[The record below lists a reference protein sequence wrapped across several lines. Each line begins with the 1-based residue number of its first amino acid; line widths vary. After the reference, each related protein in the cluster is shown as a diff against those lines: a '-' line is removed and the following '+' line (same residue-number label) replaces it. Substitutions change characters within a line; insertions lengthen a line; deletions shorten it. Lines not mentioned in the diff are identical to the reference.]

1 MVGPESALWSRTL
14 QQVQE
19 GRGNTRPTPTPT
31 PTPNPNPNPEQ
42 VQEGRGKSP
51 FSAYVDS
58 LTPLQNGMSP
68 QP

>member
-14 QQVQE
+14 Q
-19 GRGNTRPTPTPT
+19 
-31 PTPNPNPNPEQ
+31 Q

-58 LTPLQNGMSP
+58 LTPLQNGTSP